1 MPHARPGG
9 AGPVDP
15 VGVVP
20 RRADIPA
27 QPAMPDTPGLVHPR
41 IQAEFEE
48 RAGEVVLGE

>member
-9 AGPVDP
+9 AGTVDP

-20 RRADIPA
+20 RLADIPA
-27 QPAMPDTPGLVHPR
+27 QPAMPDPPGLVHPR

-48 RAGEVVLGE
+48 RPGEVVLGE